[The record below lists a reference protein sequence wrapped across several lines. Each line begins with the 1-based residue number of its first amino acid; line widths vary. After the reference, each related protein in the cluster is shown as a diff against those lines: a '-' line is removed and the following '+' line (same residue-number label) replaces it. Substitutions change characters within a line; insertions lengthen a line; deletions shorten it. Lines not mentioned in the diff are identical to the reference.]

1 MSAVAERPVIRT
13 TTLEEMGIK
22 RAHEIASYS
31 LRAKASDKDVL
42 KIRYKRTPGSLLP
55 ESRTYKFGRALKS
68 VIADGGTSRM
78 AHTYEISPFLLK
90 AIAELDELVSDNNKS
105 VTSKAPSQI
114 GEEKVG
120 ELLKEL
126 YELESM
132 ISSRMPMTSAA
143 AVSARFSRL
152 KAQLAAL

>member
-1 MSAVAERPVIRT
+1 MSAVLEKPLVKITA
-13 TTLEEMGIK
+13 LEEMGIK
-22 RAHEIASYS
+22 RAHEIASYT

-42 KIRYKRTPGSLLP
+42 KIRYKRIPGSLLP
-55 ESRTYKFGRALKS
+55 ESRTYKFGRSLKS

-90 AIAELDELVSDNNKS
+90 AIGELDELVSDNNKQII
-105 VTSKAPSQI
+105 SKAPSQI

-126 YELESM
+126 HELESM

-143 AVSARFSRL
+143 AVSARFARL
-152 KAQLAAL
+152 KAQIAGL